1 MLFDRHHFHFFGGK
15 ELNSLYVTIG
25 LIYFAEGLISVF
37 IPIYFWQIGFPFWR
51 ILFFY
56 LLKSL
61 FFVAVTF
68 SFLPVMRKL
77 SDKMMMFLSIPFVIL
92 YFFGLGFITDIP
104 FLFYVLPIVHAFS
117 MLLFNVGYHMDFSS
131 SVDDDH
137 VGQEVG
143 TRYMVG
149 ALTQFT
155 SPFIGGIIIGFL
167 GFQYV
172 FLVGSGV
179 LLLAVLPLF
188 FFPRRNLSPNLHVSS
203 IFKFLKS
210 KTLRPFN
217 LSGFGYATETMVGG
231 IVWPIFIFLSVGS
244 IQKFGGVISIGLL
257 ASVMAVYF
265 AGFLSDVGRR
275 RKVLSWTAS
284 LFSLVWVFR
293 PLLTG
298 VGVIVGSHV
307 GGNVVSS
314 ALMVSWSSQYYKI
327 ARAVSDKSS
336 FILSREVLYHISRIL
351 FLPLLMVLSLIFSTS
366 GFFTAS
372 FLVAAVLALFFL
384 FANKQHIR
392 SLKNEFL

>member
-68 SFLPVMRKL
+68 SLLPVMRKL
-77 SDKMMMFLSIPFVIL
+77 SDKMMMFLSIPFIIL

-104 FLFYVLPIVHAFS
+104 FLFYILPLVHAFS
-117 MLLFNVGYHMDFSS
+117 MLFFNVGYHMDFSS

-149 ALTQFT
+149 ALTQFS
-155 SPFIGGIIIGFL
+155 SPFIGGVIIGFL

-172 FLVGSGV
+172 FLIGSGI

-188 FFPRRNLSPNLHVSS
+188 FFPRRNLSPDLHISS
-203 IFKFLKS
+203 ILTFLKS
-210 KTLRPFN
+210 KSLRSFN
-217 LSGFGYATETMVGG
+217 LSGFGYATEIMVGQ

-244 IQKFGGVISIGLL
+244 IQNFGGVISIGLL
-257 ASVMAVYF
+257 ASVMAIYF
-265 AGFLSDVGRR
+265 AGFMSDVGRR
-275 RKVLSWTAS
+275 RKILSWTTG
-284 LFSLVWVFR
+284 LLSLVWVIR

-298 VGVIVGSHV
+298 VGAIVGSHV

-327 ARAVSDKSS
+327 ARAVSNKSL
-336 FILSREVLYHISRIL
+336 FILSREILYHVSRIL
-351 FLPLLMVLSLIFSTS
+351 FLPLLIILSLIFSTG
-366 GFFTAS
+366 GFFKVS

-384 FANKQHIR
+384 FANKQHMKVLKDE
-392 SLKNEFL
+392 SL